1 MNTYL
6 RVCAFIAIMVGL
18 VGYMTYKYMTEVTP
32 TPCTPGQFPIS
43 CYYVSPKLCDIV
55 WSKTE
60 DKCNDFVKKFNLP
73 PGRLTGPIVFQCQV
87 ATMDAALSSKRKGT
101 PECQDKFNELDSW
114 KQRNGFS
121 VDDSH

>member
-1 MNTYL
+1 MSVYF
-6 RVCAFIAIMVGL
+6 RAGAFIAVLVAL

-32 TPCTPGQFPIS
+32 TPCTAGQFPIS
-43 CYYVSPKLCDIV
+43 CYNISPKLCEIV

-60 DKCNDFVKKFNLP
+60 PTCNDFVKKFNLP

-87 ATMDAALSSKRKGT
+87 ATLDAALVLKRKGT
-101 PECQDKFNELDSW
+101 PECTEKFRDLDGW

-121 VDDSH
+121 AEDNH